1 MKNFRRVILS
11 FAWKTTDAEKAY
23 PGYVFSWI
31 FFKIRGP
38 FISKFPVDRA
48 INFNINI

>member
-1 MKNFRRVILS
+1 MKIFRRVRLYN
-11 FAWKTTDAEKAY
+11 KDAEKAY

-38 FISKFPVDRA
+38 FISKFAADRA